1 MVCDI
6 LDVIKKRASIRAY
19 DKSKKVSKEQ
29 IEAILEASRL
39 APSARNTQPWAFYI
53 AESDEAKAKVMKAM
67 SEHNAWANE
76 ASALIVL
83 CADLRNAYRLE
94 EKKYYI
100 DIGLCLE
107 NLLLEAANQGLAA
120 CPCAA
125 FDKEKLAR
133 LLQLPEYLEPLIIIP
148 VGYEAK
154 GRALEEI
161 KEKYG
166 ETVERRKHKINDTK
180 SLEEIIVKRE

>member
-1 MVCDI
+1 MVCEI
-6 LDVIKKRASIRAY
+6 LDAIRKRASIRAY
-19 DKSKKVSKEQ
+19 DKSKKVNKEQ
-29 IEAILEASRL
+29 IEAILEAARL

-76 ASALIVL
+76 ASILIVL

-107 NLLLEAANQGLAA
+107 NLLLEVVNQGLAA

-133 LLQLPEYLEPLIIIP
+133 LLELQEYLEPVIIIP

-154 GRALEEI
+154 GKLLEELR
-161 KEKYG
+161 EKYG
-166 ETVERRKHKINDTK
+166 EIVERKAHKISGIK
-180 SLEEIIVKRE
+180 SLEEIIVKQE